1 MTSPAS
7 PARQPTPA
15 TKAARQA
22 RVVAIL
28 SREQVHSQEQLAGLL
43 TQYAGMHV
51 TQATLSRDLDELGVV
66 RLRAADG
73 TLVYALPGDPSHHPG
88 AALDYPERVGLT
100 PAPPAPAQGGA
111 AQGGPA
117 AQQPAAPGTPADATS
132 ARGTSPRGTAS
143 ARGTAAR
150 GTGSARGTAFAH
162 GAGATQPAAA
172 AGPDSDQFDAATA
185 AAGAHASGAATAG
198 AVNSRLVRYLK
209 ELLTSAEASANL
221 VVLRTPAG
229 AAQFLAS
236 TIDHA
241 AWPAI
246 LGTVAGDDTVLVI
259 TRDPAGGEALAA
271 ELLSLAERRR

>member
-1 MTSPAS
+1 MPLSGGQDGRGRALMAAQPGQPS
-7 PARQPTPA
+7 RQPTPA

-22 RVVAIL
+22 RIVAIL

-43 TQYAGMHV
+43 TQYAAMHV

-66 RLRAADG
+66 RLRATDG

-100 PAPPAPAQGGA
+100 PPPPIPPEA
-111 AQGGPA
+111 GPA
-117 AQQPAAPGTPADATS
+117 AKQPSAPGTPADDTS
-132 ARGTSPRGTAS
+132 
-143 ARGTAAR
+143 
-150 GTGSARGTAFAH
+150 AH
-162 GAGATQPAAA
+162 GAATAPGPGSDSLGATPAAA
-172 AGPDSDQFDAATA
+172 AARAPGAAMPGTA
-185 AAGAHASGAATAG
+185 TPGGTVFGGTGGGAAGG
-198 AVNSRLVRYLK
+198 VNSRLVRYLK

-236 TIDHA
+236 AIDHA

-259 TRDPAGGEALAA
+259 ARDPAGGEALAA
-271 ELLSLAERRR
+271 EILSLAERRR